1 MGLHRRVLSISGRS
15 ASFLKMMEYYCNF
28 IIQKA
33 GSLLKEIVD
42 RMAAKIDCL
51 SNGNCPTVNDVQTM
65 SDLKY
70 YAYSVVKNCVANLKE
85 MK

>member
-1 MGLHRRVLSISGRS
+1 M
-15 ASFLKMMEYYCNF
+15 
-28 IIQKA
+28 
-33 GSLLKEIVD
+33 KEIVD